1 MKKTLLTLVAGAS
14 IGAGT
19 VVTLP
24 DGTTATTEMPTAS
37 QIYTEEFVSSL
48 KLVSSADG
56 VVARYI
62 VSKTSTIEGVAAYTE
77 SGESQDQ
84 ESVFDAVS
92 DVAKTTCDDTPNC
105 SFVSMIGA
113 RSVGVVTTADLKGY
127 GNLVLTDD
135 IPQLDELKKQIL
147 EKE

>member
-24 DGTTATTEMPTAS
+24 DGTTATAQAPTAAE
-37 QIYTEEFVSSL
+37 IYTQETVSSL
-48 KLVSSADG
+48 KLVLSGEDAI
-56 VVARYI
+56 ARYI
-62 VSKTSTIEGVAAYTE
+62 VSNSSTIEGVTAYSE
-77 SGESQDQ
+77 SGEMLDQ
-84 ESVFDAVS
+84 QTVFDAVS
-92 DVAKTTCDDTPNC
+92 DVAETACDAAPSC

-113 RSVGVVTTADLKGY
+113 RSVGAATTADLKGY
-127 GNLVLTDD
+127 GNLPITSD
-135 IPQLDELKKQIL
+135 IPELDELKKQIL